1 MTGYIMIIAFAI
13 IFFAVSTLV
22 SRKYADDGVD
32 DFVAAGRSVPFGLVT
47 ASVMVSWIWTIT
59 IIGSAEAGFNYG
71 VSGGLNYAWGAAVPF
86 FVFIPL
92 VMTLRKKMPKCTTFV
107 EFIKVR
113 YGEGVSQLFMIFA
126 LGLTFYILLSQGVG
140 MGVVFSALFDM
151 PYKFAAAIPILII
164 ALYTAKAGLRGSI
177 VNDVLM
183 FFIIALIF
191 LITIPLILKTL
202 GLEAIYNG
210 LKDVAGNISN
220 PNHNKDALNMFSG
233 TGFRYGIV
241 SMVVCMG
248 QVLLDQGY
256 YSKAIATVSKK
267 SLLFSYIVG
276 TVVAWLPIPILSG
289 LVFGNSALGL
299 GASVAGGQLSTTSD
313 VAPYIMQLVFG
324 GGIGSVMFALMIFM
338 TGLTTGSD
346 ILSGAQAICT
356 IDIYKKYINKNA
368 TEKQQTTFG
377 RRMTVII
384 GLIMAV
390 VVMFL
395 EGKSILALDIFSG
408 IIFAA
413 PCAAFIAG
421 LIWDK
426 VSSKVAVASI
436 FIGMICGLI
445 AYFMIP
451 DDNINYFVGN
461 VFSLCVPIIVIIIG
475 SIFEKQHFDFEQLK
489 AYQPDHLVHASEE

>member
-1 MTGYIMIIAFAI
+1 MIIAFAI

-32 DFVAAGRSVPFGLVT
+32 DFVAAGRSVPFGLIT
-47 ASVMVSWIWTIT
+47 ASVMVSWVWTIT

-71 VSGGLNYAWGAAVPF
+71 VSGGINYAWGAAVPF

-140 MGVVFSALFDM
+140 MGVVFHALFNM

-202 GLEAIYNG
+202 GLETIYNG
-210 LKDVAGNISN
+210 LKDVATNISN
-220 PNHNKDALNMFSG
+220 PNHNKDALNMLSG

-276 TVVAWLPIPILSG
+276 TVIAWLPIPILSG

-377 RRMTVII
+377 RHMTII
-384 GLIMAV
+384 
-390 VVMFL
+390 
-395 EGKSILALDIFSG
+395 
-408 IIFAA
+408 
-413 PCAAFIAG
+413 
-421 LIWDK
+421 
-426 VSSKVAVASI
+426 
-436 FIGMICGLI
+436 IGMIN
-445 AYFMIP
+445 
-451 DDNINYFVGN
+451 NILNIMN
-461 VFSLCVPIIVIIIG
+461 VSSYWQTIVKGVVILAAVLMDRK
-475 SIFEKQHFDFEQLK
+475 SNN
-489 AYQPDHLVHASEE
+489 

>member
-1 MTGYIMIIAFAI
+1 
-13 IFFAVSTLV
+13 
-22 SRKYADDGVD
+22 
-32 DFVAAGRSVPFGLVT
+32 
-47 ASVMVSWIWTIT
+47 
-59 IIGSAEAGFNYG
+59 
-71 VSGGLNYAWGAAVPF
+71 
-86 FVFIPL
+86 
-92 VMTLRKKMPKCTTFV
+92 
-107 EFIKVR
+107 
-113 YGEGVSQLFMIFA
+113 
-126 LGLTFYILLSQGVG
+126 
-140 MGVVFSALFDM
+140 M

-202 GLEAIYNG
+202 GLETIYNG
-210 LKDVAGNISN
+210 LKDVATNISN
-220 PNHNKDALNMFSG
+220 PNHNKDSLNMLSG

-267 SLLFSYIVG
+267 SLFFSYIVG
-276 TVVAWLPIPILSG
+276 TVVAWLPIPILSS
-289 LVFGNSALGL
+289 GNSALGL

-377 RRMTVII
+377 RHMTIII
-384 GLIMAV
+384 GMIMAV
-390 VVMFL
+390 VVIFL
-395 EGKSILALDIFSG
+395 EGRSILALDIFSG

-461 VFSLCVPIIVIIIG
+461 VFSLCVPIVVIMIG
-475 SIFEKQHFDFEQLK
+475 SLFEKEHFDFEQLK
-489 AYQPDHLVHASEE
+489 AYQPDHLVHASKE